1 VKRIFRACAIEKR
14 DGSVQARLPVL
25 ACLLACSGITASAQN
40 QPAPAMR
47 PGRPLVLNQA
57 RYRLRSGERARVD
70 AAPETLDFL
79 RTAKTSTV
87 TINGTQA
94 RGFAVGPSMGGNDIL
109 LAASLTMK
117 EGEYAVT
124 VSAVDETGEQ
134 RMAVADVTVEA
145 LPTVPPGGSTPP
157 VVLLN
162 GWQFSVFP
170 PSSCPIAPTGS
181 LATFGSLA
189 SRLVAPQVYFFDN
202 CVEQSV
208 NGSTIEAL
216 GVTLGQFLN
225 MVQYAGGAL
234 VPQVDLVS
242 HSMGGLIARSYL
254 AGLQANGSLSPP
266 LNPRVRKLIEIAT
279 PNFGSFLA
287 ANYSDL
293 LANGTQAAE
302 MVPGSSFLWSLGTWN
317 QRGDDLRGVDAL
329 AIIGNA
335 GYWKSSIFATT
346 QLNNASDGVVSFT
359 SASLNFA
366 RDPSRTRILQYCH
379 IGPDSAAYSDIDCS
393 GKGGIANVDEAPETE
408 QIILSFLAGTSAWQS
423 VGFANQTQFGG
434 GYFALENAAGTQ
446 YTPFSSVSLGSVP
459 FTSGWTN
466 TIFYN
471 EFVNGT
477 GTFSATSTAN
487 QTTTCG
493 PFTATGGYFSIFRCK
508 FNPVIYSVGP
518 LLSNVAGR
526 VVTSGGNITI
536 SGVGFGQKCSA
547 CQVLAYP
554 GPVAL
559 QVSSWSDA
567 AIVAPLPSTFNGIAE
582 VVVQTAAGSDSI
594 NFMASPPPV
603 PPTISLSNTQLQFTY
618 TMGGASPAAQ
628 NVTVA
633 NSGGGTLTWSA
644 TSNMPWLAVS
654 SSSSG
659 LTISVSPSGL
669 STGPHAGTITVTAS
683 GATNSPQT
691 ISVVLTVSAAQQ
703 PPSIALSTSK
713 ASFSYT
719 LGGSAPA
726 SQLITI
732 ANAGGG
738 TFTWSASSGAPWLT
752 VSPGS
757 GVGSGTLSLGI
768 NPAGLTAQTYN
779 SAITII
785 AAGATNSPQTISVVL
800 TVNAAPVSSVV
811 ITGVVNSASWSGGAV
826 APGELITIAGTML
839 GPSAGVSGSV
849 DPSTG
854 NFVTQLAGTTV
865 LFDGVVAPLLYVSA
879 TQVNAVVPYEV
890 AGCTQT
896 TMQVMYQGTSS
907 MGTAL
912 PCASAAPGLF
922 TFNASGTG
930 QAAAANQDGTFNGPL
945 SPAAKGSYVTL
956 YFTGGGQT
964 SPPGVTGSITGTST
978 LKWLTQGASVT
989 VGGSAATV
997 AFDGAA
1003 PTFIDGFLQLN
1014 IQLSPD
1020 TPSGSALPVVIMVGN
1035 ASGPATAT
1043 LAVQ

>member
-1 VKRIFRACAIEKR
+1 
-14 DGSVQARLPVL
+14 
-25 ACLLACSGITASAQN
+25 
-40 QPAPAMR
+40 
-47 PGRPLVLNQA
+47 LNQA
-57 RYRLRSGERARVD
+57 RYLLRSGERARVD
-70 AAPETLDFL
+70 AAPETLEFL
-79 RTAKTSTV
+79 RTAKASTV

-124 VSAVDETGEQ
+124 VSAVDERGEQ
-134 RMAVADVTVEA
+134 RTAVANVTVEA
-145 LPTVPPGGSTPP
+145 LPVVPPGGSTPP

-170 PSSCPIAPTGS
+170 PSSCPISPLGS
-181 LATFGSLA
+181 AGTFGSLA
-189 SRLVAPQVYFFDN
+189 SQLVAPQVYFFDN

-216 GVTLGQFLN
+216 GLTLGQFLN

-266 LNPRVRKLIEIAT
+266 FNPRVRKFIEIAT

-379 IGPDSAAYSDIDCS
+379 IGPDSAAYSSIDCS
-393 GKGGIANVDEAPETE
+393 GKGGIANVNEAPETG

-434 GYFALENAAGTQ
+434 GYFTLENAAGTQ

-471 EFVNGT
+471 EFVSGT

-493 PFTATGGYFSIFRCK
+493 PFTATGGTFSTFRCK

-518 LLSNVAGR
+518 LLSNVSGW

-567 AIVAPLPSTFNGIAE
+567 AIVASLPSAFNGIAE
-582 VVVQTAAGSDSI
+582 VVVQAAAGSDAI

-603 PPTISLSNTQLQFTY
+603 PPTISLSGMQLQFTY
-618 TMGGASPAAQ
+618 TMGGASPATQ
-628 NVTVA
+628 NITVA

-644 TSNMPWLAVS
+644 LSNVPWLSVFS
-654 SSSSG
+654 STTG
-659 LTISVSPSGL
+659 LTVSVNPSGL
-669 STGPHAGTITVTAS
+669 STGPHVGAITIAASGATNSPQTISVTLTVNAAPPSPSISLSTSKATFSYTLSGSAPASQTISITNAGGGTLAWSAASGSSWVTVSPSSGTGSGTLTLGIATAGLTAQTYTGAVTVTAS

-691 ISVVLTVSAAQQ
+691 ISVT
-703 PPSIALSTSK
+703 
-713 ASFSYT
+713 
-719 LGGSAPA
+719 
-726 SQLITI
+726 
-732 ANAGGG
+732 
-738 TFTWSASSGAPWLT
+738 LT
-752 VSPGS
+752 VSPAPTS
-757 GVGSGTLSLGI
+757 PVVV
-768 NPAGLTAQTYN
+768 
-779 SAITII
+779 SA
-785 AAGATNSPQTISVVL
+785 V
-800 TVNAAPVSSVV
+800 VNAASW
-811 ITGVVNSASWSGGAV
+811 TGSAI
-826 APGELITIAGTML
+826 APGELVVLGGTML
-839 GPSAGVSGSV
+839 GPSTGVAGTV

-854 NFVTQLAGTTV
+854 KMVSQLAGTTV
-865 LFDGVVAPLLYVSA
+865 LFNGVAAPLLYTSA
-879 TQVNAVVPYEV
+879 TQVNAIVPYET
-890 AGCTQT
+890 AGCTQAT
-896 TMQVMYQGTSS
+896 LQVQYQGVLSSS
-907 MGTAL
+907 MTL
-912 PCASAAPGLF
+912 PCATAAPGIF
-922 TFNASGTG
+922 TFNASGAG
-930 QAAAANQDGTFNGPL
+930 PSAAANQDGTFNGPAL
-945 SPAAKGSYVTL
+945 PAAKGSYVTL

-964 SPPGVTGSITGTST
+964 NPAGITGSITDTLT
-978 LKWLTQGASVT
+978 LKWLTQNTTVT
-989 VGGSAATV
+989 VGGIAATV

-1003 PTFIDGFLQLN
+1003 PTFVDGVLQLN
-1014 IQLSPD
+1014 LQLSAD
-1020 TPSGSALPVVIMVGN
+1020 TPSGSALPVVIKVGN
-1035 ASGPATAT
+1035 VSSPATAT
-1043 LAVQ
+1043 LAVK